1 MTLRDADAGEG
12 PLGAARWAGAGR
24 KKAKASADGNPR
36 RMLEDVPRSE
46 RHVAV
51 LLESPP
57 GAAPA
62 RGAGRRRLSWARSR
76 PAGRQAPDRLWPLL
90 LRRTRAGHHHATL
103 GTRARGRDL

>member
-36 RMLEDVPRSE
+36 RMLEDEPRAE

-51 LLESPP
+51 LLETPP

-62 RGAGRRRLSWARSR
+62 RGAGRRRLSCARAR
-76 PAGRQAPDRLWPLL
+76 PAYRPAPARLCPQ
-90 LRRTRAGHHHATL
+90 RRLPEPAGPNQPP
-103 GTRARGRDL
+103 